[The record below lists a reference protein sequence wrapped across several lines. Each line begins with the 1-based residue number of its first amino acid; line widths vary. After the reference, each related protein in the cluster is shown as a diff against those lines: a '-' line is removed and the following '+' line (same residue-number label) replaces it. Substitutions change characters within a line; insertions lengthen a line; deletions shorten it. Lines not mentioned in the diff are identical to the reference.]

1 MADRDWS
8 RMRSWW
14 IVSAS
19 LGGLLVAIA
28 VMGLVSLALNQRVK
42 TVVDEAVR
50 YDVELEH
57 LGHELRLAVL
67 DLRNHHF
74 NLRDGGPSAAE
85 RVEFEQSYAYLV
97 ETIAAIE
104 RLGVRDPTI
113 PQPSALRAV
122 AEAYYATFSS
132 ALDRYQAD
140 PIGFVQASER
150 GLMLLTELERDARV
164 VQRVGEEEAGQA
176 LDSVEQ
182 TMTTAQLVLLGVL
195 AGLGLIGAGLVYATV
210 KVMNAF
216 RRLYAAQ
223 QETAQRLAE
232 ALKAKSD
239 FIADAS
245 HELRTPLTVL
255 RGNAQLALA
264 VDSSCAHAELLG
276 EILRE
281 ANRLSRLVEDLLL
294 LARADAASLPL
305 VRERLAVGPFL
316 AGLADRAAAL
326 AREHGASLRAALEAE
341 GWLEVDP
348 VRIEQAVLALVDNA
362 AKYGP
367 RGGVVVLSS
376 EIRGDELVI
385 EVVDRGPGIPPEHL
399 PLVFERFYRVD
410 KARSRARGGAGL
422 GLPIAKTIIAA
433 HGGRI
438 EAMSH
443 PGQGTTMS
451 VFLPLAAPASVPQ
464 PSSARG

>member
-1 MADRDWS
+1 
-8 RMRSWW
+8 
-14 IVSAS
+14 
-19 LGGLLVAIA
+19 
-28 VMGLVSLALNQRVK
+28 
-42 TVVDEAVR
+42 
-50 YDVELEH
+50 
-57 LGHELRLAVL
+57 
-67 DLRNHHF
+67 
-74 NLRDGGPSAAE
+74 
-85 RVEFEQSYAYLV
+85 
-97 ETIAAIE
+97 
-104 RLGVRDPTI
+104 VRDPTI

-132 ALDRYQAD
+132 ALDRYHAD
-140 PIGFVQASER
+140 PVGFTQASER
-150 GLMLLTELERDARV
+150 GLMLLSELERDARII
-164 VQRVGEEEAGQA
+164 QRVGEQQAGQA
-176 LDSVEQ
+176 LDSVEW

-195 AGLGLIGAGLVYATV
+195 GGLGLIGAGLVYATV
-210 KVMNAF
+210 KVMNEF
-216 RRLYAAQ
+216 RRFYGIQ

-264 VDSSCAHAELLG
+264 LDSTCAHAELLS
-276 EILRE
+276 EILQE

-305 VRERLAVGPFL
+305 VRERLAVGLFL

-326 AREHGASLRAALEAE
+326 AREHGASLRTALEAE

-367 RGGVVVLSS
+367 RGGVVVLAS
-376 EIRGDELVI
+376 EIRGGELVI
-385 EVVDRGPGIPPEHL
+385 EVIDHGPGIPPEEL
-399 PLVFERFYRVD
+399 PLIFERFYRVD

-422 GLPIAKTIIAA
+422 GLPIAKTIVAA

-438 EAMSH
+438 EAESH
-443 PGQGTTMS
+443 PGQGTTRRIC
-451 VFLPLAAPASVPQ
+451 LPLASPAPVPQ
-464 PSSARG
+464 PASGNGS